1 MKNVKSIAL
10 AFVVAGG
17 LVGCTPK
24 VLLTNHFLEPDGWAG
39 QTKVTKS
46 YIIPRTD
53 DNKQFDYF
61 VRVCDD
67 KQGAKG
73 FEVANCKDTLV
84 VDHILR

>member
-10 AFVVAGG
+10 ALVVAGG

-24 VLLTNHFLEPDGWAG
+24 VLISNHFLAPEGFAAS
-39 QTKVTKS
+39 TKVTKS

-53 DNKQFDYF
+53 DQKQFNYF
-61 VRVCDD
+61 VRVCDE
-67 KQGAKG
+67 KPGAKA
-73 FEVANCKDTLV
+73 FETQNCKDTLV